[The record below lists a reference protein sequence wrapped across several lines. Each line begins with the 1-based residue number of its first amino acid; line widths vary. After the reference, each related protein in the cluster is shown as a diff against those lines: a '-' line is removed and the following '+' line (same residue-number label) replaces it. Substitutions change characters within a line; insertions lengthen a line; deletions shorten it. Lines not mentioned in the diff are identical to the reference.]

1 MSRLLVT
8 LLSFLLIGAAVVID
22 DEPWDIEAD
31 RAPSKEFIYQATE
44 GTWTGVD
51 VSPDGRQI
59 AFDLL
64 GHIYVM
70 PIGGGKGTALTHGRS
85 WNEFPRYSPDGKS
98 LAFTSDR
105 SGSEDLWVMTLSD
118 SSLEN
123 VSQMDLPVFQG
134 TWSKSGR
141 HLYGTAL
148 NLKVRFPVYQFNFYG
163 TRQELIPDDERA
175 PVNHLVPHPTDNVLY
190 FEHNDKSLP
199 ASGPRIKK
207 YDLATGETS
216 VYIDRPGGAA
226 NPRISPDGKYLAF
239 VHRDDQQTVLMLHD
253 LETRQERVL
262 FGRLDRGRF
271 ESRSFYGCYPNMAW
285 HPNGNEIFISY
296 GGEIHAI
303 DIVSRA
309 TRPIP
314 FQAEVRRK
322 IDETI
327 RFPVDVADKTTRTR
341 AHRWA
346 QRIPSGILFEA
357 LGDLYL
363 KSEDALQNLTE
374 SSSHETNPIYDRS
387 SGQVFYAS
395 WSDGDLGA
403 IYSLVPDGGSP
414 LKLTTIPSQY
424 GALALSS
431 DGKTLAYIRGRGDLI
446 NGTKLENQ
454 TRFELVT
461 FREGREQKVTD
472 IDWTRNRYGKRPP
485 TILFSPNDEL
495 IYFTEY
501 VEDAL
506 TLKTIHPN
514 GLGEKSLYIFSH
526 ATRAIVS
533 PDVEWIAYREYH
545 RTYVTPFEYAGQPIT
560 ISAADDEGFSKRVDL
575 EDGDFTEWTPESD
588 ALYWTRGRYF
598 HEKSLEDVLEGK
610 ETAQKSGLSMELE
623 VAAPESVIAIKGV
636 RVLTMNGDRDV
647 IEDATILIRRNRI
660 EAVGADIEIPSD
672 AKVYDLAGDTVMPG
686 IFDAH
691 GHYGSPISALNV
703 IEQRLYGLRANLAY
717 GVTTMFDVYGTTQKD
732 FWVSDMLRGGS
743 LVGPRIFSVGDPI
756 FVTKYRTKM
765 HRPIQSLDDALE
777 HARFN
782 QDHGATTLK
791 DYSNHTRAAR
801 QQLATAAR
809 QQGLN
814 LVTESFA
821 NPSMNLTQLI
831 DGFTGIEHTMGLT
844 PLYDDVVQFFAAT
857 DVGMTPTLI
866 VVYDGPAGERYF
878 HQSERLWEEP
888 KLLQFFRKDELLRL
902 RRPTHYWDDDFSH
915 KIMAREVRKLY
926 QAGVSLQMGAHGQM
940 MGLGAHWEM
949 ELFVQGGFTPM
960 EALEIA
966 TINGFKHQG
975 LDRELGSLEPGKLAD
990 LVILKEN
997 PLDDIRNTRS
1007 IRYVVKNGVVYSGE
1021 DASRVYPDPQPARP
1035 LYFKER
1041 TPLSEDG
1048 SPD

>member
-8 LLSFLLIGAAVVID
+8 LFSFLLIGTTAVIE
-22 DEPWDIEAD
+22 DEAWDIEAD
-31 RAPSKEFIYQATE
+31 RAPSKDFVYQATE

-51 VSPDGRQI
+51 VSPDAQQI

-70 PIGGGKGTALTHGRS
+70 PIGGGKAMALTHGRS
-85 WNEFPRYSPDGKS
+85 WNEFPRYSPDGES

-105 SGSEDLWVMTLSD
+105 GGSEDLWVMRLSD

-134 TWSKSGR
+134 TWSRNGR

-163 TRQELIPDDERA
+163 THQELIAADERA
-175 PVNHLVPHPTDNVLY
+175 PVNHLVPHPADNVLY

-303 DIVSRA
+303 DIDSRA
-309 TRPIP
+309 TRAIP

-327 RFPVDVADKTTRTR
+327 RFPVEVADKTTRTR

-514 GLGEKSLYIFSH
+514 GLGEKSLYIFSN

-588 ALYWTRGRYF
+588 ALYWTRGRYLY
-598 HEKSLEDVLEGK
+598 EKSLEDVLAGK
-610 ETAQKSGLSMELE
+610 ETAQKSDLSMELE
-623 VAAPESVIAIKGV
+623 VAAPESVIAVKGV
-636 RVLTMNGDRDV
+636 RVLTMNSDRDV

-691 GHYGSPISALNV
+691 GHYGSTISALNV

-844 PLYDDVVQFFAAT
+844 PLYDDVIQFFAAT
-857 DVGMTPTLI
+857 EAGMTPTLI

-888 KLLQFFRKDELLRL
+888 KLLNFFRKDELLRL

-949 ELFVQGGFTPM
+949 ELFVHGGFTPM

-975 LDRELGSLEPGKLAD
+975 LDRELGSIEPGKLAD
-990 LVILKEN
+990 LVILEEN

>member
-610 ETAQKSGLSMELE
+610 ETAQKSGLSME
-623 VAAPESVIAIKGV
+623 PRGRGPRV
-636 RVLTMNGDRDV
+636 RDRDQGCSGFDHERRSGRDRRRDHLDSTESDRGGRSRHRDTQRCEGLRSGWRYRDAGDLRCPRPLRQPHLGPQRHRTTALWPTGQSSLRCHDDV
-647 IEDATILIRRNRI
+647 RRLRHDTEGLLGVGHAARGLSRRSAHFLGRRPYLRHQVPHEDA
-660 EAVGADIEIPSD
+660 P
-672 AKVYDLAGDTVMPG
+672 P
-686 IFDAH
+686 H
-691 GHYGSPISALNV
+691 P
-703 IEQRLYGLRANLAY
+703 
-717 GVTTMFDVYGTTQKD
+717 
-732 FWVSDMLRGGS
+732 VSG
-743 LVGPRIFSVGDPI
+743 
-756 FVTKYRTKM
+756 
-765 HRPIQSLDDALE
+765 
-777 HARFN
+777 
-782 QDHGATTLK
+782 
-791 DYSNHTRAAR
+791 
-801 QQLATAAR
+801 
-809 QQGLN
+809 
-814 LVTESFA
+814 
-821 NPSMNLTQLI
+821 
-831 DGFTGIEHTMGLT
+831 
-844 PLYDDVVQFFAAT
+844 
-857 DVGMTPTLI
+857 
-866 VVYDGPAGERYF
+866 
-878 HQSERLWEEP
+878 
-888 KLLQFFRKDELLRL
+888 
-902 RRPTHYWDDDFSH
+902 
-915 KIMAREVRKLY
+915 
-926 QAGVSLQMGAHGQM
+926 
-940 MGLGAHWEM
+940 
-949 ELFVQGGFTPM
+949 
-960 EALEIA
+960 
-966 TINGFKHQG
+966 
-975 LDRELGSLEPGKLAD
+975 
-990 LVILKEN
+990 
-997 PLDDIRNTRS
+997 
-1007 IRYVVKNGVVYSGE
+1007 
-1021 DASRVYPDPQPARP
+1021 
-1035 LYFKER
+1035 
-1041 TPLSEDG
+1041 
-1048 SPD
+1048 